1 MSNLGNVKSLEY
13 VDTINDYKKNRIYKR
28 KKKECILKPFSS
40 KIGYLEVTLVKNKKR
55 KSVKIHRIVAMTFLE
70 KVKEKNYVN
79 HIDGNKQNNNVE
91 NLEWC
96 TQEQNVQHAIKNKLF
111 DPQKCGQAKKPNNSR
126 AVLQFD
132 KNGNFIKEWKSII
145 DAERE
150 LEYKKSHISQCCKGK
165 IKTSHGYI
173 WRYRDE

>member
-1 MSNLGNVKSLEY
+1 MGKIKSLRCWTGRMYIFREK
-13 VDTINDYKKNRIYKR
+13 VLKPGINTKGYLQVQLCKDEKR
-28 KKKECILKPFSS
+28 KLF
-40 KIGYLEVTLVKNKKR
+40 LV
-55 KSVKIHRIVAMTFLE
+55 HRIVAEHFIPRLNE
-70 KVKEKNYVN
+70 EQDVIN

-96 TQEQNVQHAIKNKLF
+96 TQEQNVQYAIKNKLF

>member
-1 MSNLGNVKSLEY
+1 MNGLYEVSNKGRVRSLRFWSNVHKKSYERIKIMKFGKNALGYCTVILTRNKIKTGKNVH
-13 VDTINDYKKNRIYKR
+13 R
-28 KKKECILKPFSS
+28 
-40 KIGYLEVTLVKNKKR
+40 LVAEAFIDNPN
-55 KSVKIHRIVAMTFLE
+55 
-70 KVKEKNYVN
+70 NYNEVN
-79 HIDGNKQNNNVE
+79 HIDENPSNNCVE

-96 TQEQNVQHAIKNKLF
+96 SHKYNINYGNRGRKISQYT
-111 DPQKCGQAKKPNNSR
+111 
-126 AVLQFD
+126 LQGEFV
-132 KNGNFIKEWKSII
+132 KEWKSII

>member
-70 KVKEKNYVN
+70 KVKGKNYVN
-79 HIDGNKQNNNVE
+79 HIDGNKENNSAE

-96 TQEQNVQHAIKNKLF
+96 TPSENTKHAFKMGLIRKRGK
-111 DPQKCGQAKKPNNSR
+111 AKKQVIQEKQNR
-126 AVLQFD
+126 KRGIVV
-132 KNGNFIKEWKSII
+132 
-145 DAERE
+145 
-150 LEYKKSHISQCCKGK
+150 C
-165 IKTSHGYI
+165 
-173 WRYRDE
+173 

>member
-1 MSNLGNVKSLEY
+1 MYIFREKVLKPG
-13 VDTINDYKKNRIYKR
+13 INTKGYLQVQLCKDEKR
-28 KKKECILKPFSS
+28 KLF
-40 KIGYLEVTLVKNKKR
+40 LV
-55 KSVKIHRIVAMTFLE
+55 HRIVAEHFIPRLNE
-70 KVKEKNYVN
+70 EQDVIN

-111 DPQKCGQAKKPNNSR
+111 DPQKCEQAKKPNNSK
-126 AVLQFD
+126 AVIQFD

>member
-1 MSNLGNVKSLEY
+1 MYIFREKVLKPG
-13 VDTINDYKKNRIYKR
+13 INTKGYLQVQLCKDEKR
-28 KKKECILKPFSS
+28 KLF
-40 KIGYLEVTLVKNKKR
+40 LV
-55 KSVKIHRIVAMTFLE
+55 HRIVAEHFIPRLNE
-70 KVKEKNYVN
+70 EQDVIN

-96 TQEQNVQHAIKNKLF
+96 TQEQNVQYAIKNKLF

>member
-1 MSNLGNVKSLEY
+1 MYIFREKVLKPG
-13 VDTINDYKKNRIYKR
+13 INTKGYLQVQLCKDEKR
-28 KKKECILKPFSS
+28 KLF
-40 KIGYLEVTLVKNKKR
+40 LV
-55 KSVKIHRIVAMTFLE
+55 HRIVAEHFIPRLNE
-70 KVKEKNYVN
+70 EQDVIN

>member
-1 MSNLGNVKSLEY
+1 MYIFREKVLKPG
-13 VDTINDYKKNRIYKR
+13 INTKGYLQVQLCKDEKR
-28 KKKECILKPFSS
+28 KLF
-40 KIGYLEVTLVKNKKR
+40 LVH
-55 KSVKIHRIVAMTFLE
+55 SIVAEHFIPRVNE
-70 KVKEKNYVN
+70 EQDVIN

-96 TQEQNVQHAIKNKLF
+96 TQEQNVQYAIKNKLF

-173 WRYRDE
+173 